1 VGDIHERGESEVGL
15 MLSLKFEFCY
25 SRPGTHGCHWLRR
38 IGYLAALVAAAEH
51 DVVSAACADVLDL
64 LTELLG

>member
-1 VGDIHERGESEVGL
+1 